1 MKIWKE
7 YISAITEIDGYKSR
21 IKSYISDRD
30 ELLNKGGQDNSPP
43 YTKKM
48 GKHVTFDKQLEEE
61 VEASSFEIHDTLEPR
76 VWNGEKLKT
85 KIRKAL
91 MKIATD
97 FINNLPVPVE
107 IEDVTLTG
115 SLANYNWSEY
125 SDVDLHIIVN
135 FLEMDTDRKL
145 VKSFFDNAR
154 MKWNNTHAIQ
164 MRGYDVEIYVEDAGE
179 SHKSSG
185 IYSVMR
191 DEWIHKPQ
199 KYQKEINFTAA
210 RQKADDIE
218 YQANIA
224 ANLINAGNFKS
235 ALRTVER
242 LKKKIQ
248 NMRRVGL
255 ASHKQEFSIENIAF
269 KILRRND
276 TLGMLNDLKAKAYDS
291 MMNVNGEESE
301 VY

>member
-7 YISAITEIDGYKSR
+7 YVSAISEIDGYKSR

-43 YTKKM
+43 YTEKM

-61 VEASSFEIHDTLEPR
+61 VDASSFEIHDTLEPR
-76 VWNGEKLKT
+76 IWKSEKLKK
-85 KIRKAL
+85 KIRKSL

-97 FINNLPVPVE
+97 FVNNLPVPVE

-154 MKWNNTHAIQ
+154 MKWNNTHSIQ

-185 IYSVMR
+185 IYSVMK
-191 DEWIHKPQ
+191 DEWIQKPK
-199 KYQKEINFTAA
+199 KYQSEINFTAA

-224 ANLINAGNFKS
+224 GNLINAGNHKS
-235 ALRTVER
+235 ALRTIER

-248 NMRRVGL
+248 NMRRAGL
-255 ASHKQEFSIENIAF
+255 ASAKQEFSIENIAF

-291 MMNVNGEESE
+291 MMNVNGDESE